1 MRRLLLACLVT
12 AACVPPDAELFA
24 PVHDQVRER
33 VGVSARWQH
42 RPAGARPVTG
52 KLTLEEAI
60 ELAVE
65 NNAGLQASFT
75 ELGIGR
81 GGLISARRP
90 LDLELEGNMKW
101 PVDGDGDPSVELE
114 LTQDLM
120 GLGLAWARSRA
131 ASDEL
136 RAIRSE
142 VVGAVV
148 DLVADV
154 KRAYYEVQASRRMLE
169 LREQIVASTEAAYD
183 LSQRARAA
191 GNITELELQQQR
203 VLYEQ
208 ARLDLRAVE
217 ADLAASRAQLEELLG
232 AWGAELSWEVSGPLP
247 DPPAAE
253 ASLDGLETESIER
266 SLDLDGARWRLRSLA
281 RSASIAG
288 TLRWLPRVGAGVA
301 AEREEGAWALG
312 PAIIVS
318 LPLFGPAAGR
328 VVTADAMLLQAQQ
341 EYAATAARI
350 RARARAAAER
360 LRAAREQAIFL
371 RDVVVPLRERIVE
384 ETLLQYNAMQASPY
398 TLLLAKELELQAQ
411 AQLVQVVAEY
421 WRARADVDQLRA
433 GRLLASRGASMTTA
447 PMPAAEAPAEDH

>member
-1 MRRLLLACLVT
+1 MLACLVT
-12 AACVPPDAELFA
+12 GACVPPDSELFA
-24 PVHDQVRER
+24 PVHDAVRQR
-33 VGVSARWQH
+33 VGVSPRWHRGSAR
-42 RPAGARPVTG
+42 ALPVTG
-52 KLTLEEAI
+52 KLTLEKAI

-65 NNAGLQASFT
+65 NNPGLQASFT
-75 ELGIGR
+75 QLGIGR
-81 GGLISARRP
+81 GELFSARRP

-114 LTQDLM
+114 LTQDLV
-120 GLGLAWARSRA
+120 GLGLAWSRSRA

-142 VVGAVV
+142 VVGTVV

-183 LSQRARAA
+183 LSRRARAA

-208 ARLDLRAVE
+208 ARLDLRAAE
-217 ADLAASRAQLEELLG
+217 ADLVASRAGLEELLG

-266 SLDLDGARWRLRSLA
+266 SLELDGARWRLRSLA
-281 RSASIAG
+281 RAASIAG

-301 AEREEGAWALG
+301 AEREEGAWLLG
-312 PAIIVS
+312 PAIVVS
-318 LPLFGPAAGR
+318 LPLFGAAAGR
-328 VVTADAMLLQAQQ
+328 AVTADATLMQAQQ
-341 EYAATAARI
+341 EYTATAARI
-350 RARARAAAER
+350 RSRARAAAER
-360 LRAAREQAIFL
+360 LRAARERAIFL
-371 RDVVVPLRERIVE
+371 RDVVVPLRERIVD
-384 ETLLQYNAMQASPY
+384 ETLLMYNAMQASPY

-411 AQLVQVVAEY
+411 AQLVQVVADY
-421 WRARADVDQLRA
+421 WRARAAVDQLRA
-433 GRLLASRGASMTTA
+433 GRLPASRGAPMTTA